1 MLNHSDN
8 NITIESME
16 IRELLQQKREEILHL
31 AAQHGASNVRIFGS
45 VAKGEEREDSDVDFL
60 VDMNSDRSLLDR
72 IGLIQDLEDL
82 LGRKV
87 DVATVKG
94 LREYFRERI
103 LSQAI
108 PL

>member
-1 MLNHSDN
+1 MK
-8 NITIESME
+8 
-16 IRELLQQKREEILHL
+16 IREMLQQKREEILNL
-31 AAQHGASNVRIFGS
+31 AAQHGASNIRIFGS
-45 VAKGEEREDSDVDFL
+45 VARNEEREDSDIDFL
-60 VDMNSDRSLLDR
+60 VDMESDRSLLDR

-94 LREYFRERI
+94 LRESFRERI
-103 LSQAI
+103 MSQAI

>member
-1 MLNHSDN
+1 MLK
-8 NITIESME
+8 
-16 IRELLQQKREEILHL
+16 QKREEILYL
-31 AAQHGASNVRIFGS
+31 AAQHGASNIRIFGS
-45 VAKGEEREDSDVDFL
+45 VARNEEREDSDIDFL
-60 VDMNSDRSLLDR
+60 VDMESDRSLLDR

-94 LREYFRERI
+94 LRESFRERI
-103 LSQAI
+103 ITQAI

>member
-1 MLNHSDN
+1 MK
-8 NITIESME
+8 
-16 IRELLQQKREEILHL
+16 IREILQQKREEILHL
-31 AAQHGASNVRIFGS
+31 AAQHGASNIRIFGS
-45 VAKGEEREDSDVDFL
+45 VARNEEREDSDIDFL
-60 VDMNSDRSLLDR
+60 VDMESDRSLLDR

-94 LREYFRERI
+94 LRESFRERI
-103 LSQAI
+103 ISQAI

>member
-1 MLNHSDN
+1 MK
-8 NITIESME
+8 
-16 IRELLQQKREEILHL
+16 IREMLQQKREEILHL
-31 AAQHGASNVRIFGS
+31 AAQYGASNIRIFGS
-45 VAKGEEREDSDVDFL
+45 VARNEEREDSDIDFL
-60 VDMNSDRSLLDR
+60 VDMESDRSLLDR

-94 LREYFRERI
+94 LRESFRERI